1 MRVNTT
7 SEDIV
12 QWRKDIEHLRNILSK
27 HRTTTFGEDMG
38 TTQVTP
44 GSIPKNEK
52 DELSSQRL
60 NTQVTHLVFVEGN
73 LTDNNPNNYEKVLEI
88 QRTAVKW
95 DNETYGDIM
104 HVDCVENLEYGK
116 TYQISIVA
124 QQERRLVK
132 RQLSDQNESSS
143 EQSDEQSDQDSIST
157 TALVSPDSESSRGAE
172 DPTLNQLKP
181 TNSFEVLGECLSIT
195 PCLEYLLTIGSMREE
210 KENAEDMYKIHFEE
224 EELRLKK
231 KREAYEIFREMEKEK
246 RKNRERI
253 ICESMSNVTKEWDNM
268 EKQIKEKKQLES
280 ELATVKA
287 DFRGLQIQIAKL
299 ESSIAIIESQH
310 KLVAKQKEEVC
321 KKNKEYLSKVGRE
334 FSHKYTHVMKTD
346 DDSFINIPGTI
357 VL

>member
-116 TYQISIVA
+116 TY
-124 QQERRLVK
+124 
-132 RQLSDQNESSS
+132 
-143 EQSDEQSDQDSIST
+143 
-157 TALVSPDSESSRGAE
+157 
-172 DPTLNQLKP
+172 
-181 TNSFEVLGECLSIT
+181 
-195 PCLEYLLTIGSMREE
+195 
-210 KENAEDMYKIHFEE
+210 
-224 EELRLKK
+224 
-231 KREAYEIFREMEKEK
+231 
-246 RKNRERI
+246 
-253 ICESMSNVTKEWDNM
+253 
-268 EKQIKEKKQLES
+268 
-280 ELATVKA
+280 
-287 DFRGLQIQIAKL
+287 
-299 ESSIAIIESQH
+299 
-310 KLVAKQKEEVC
+310 
-321 KKNKEYLSKVGRE
+321 EYLSKVGRE

-346 DDSFINIPGTI
+346 DDSFINIPGI
-357 VL
+357 IR